1 MKDTKITVLRVP
13 TVTSGYADW
22 GGGAGGGAEGSR
34 AEEPEG
40 KSNLKQE
47 D

>member
-13 TVTSGYADW
+13 TLTSGYEDW
-22 GGGAGGGAEGSR
+22 GGGVGAEGSR

-40 KSNLKQE
+40 KLNLKQE
-47 D
+47 N